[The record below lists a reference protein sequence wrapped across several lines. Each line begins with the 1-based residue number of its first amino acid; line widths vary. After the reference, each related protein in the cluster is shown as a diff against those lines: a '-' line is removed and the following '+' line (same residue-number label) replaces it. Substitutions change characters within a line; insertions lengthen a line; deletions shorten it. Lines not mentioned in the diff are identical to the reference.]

1 MVLYWFGHAP
11 VERLGDA
18 KGDLVIQGWDMPPE
32 FLWPTGQ
39 IGYRRNPNQQQQHHP
54 PATSSPSPTKLSFE
68 DAGAATNTTTPQELS
83 AIS

>member
-18 KGDLVIQGWDMPPE
+18 KGDLVIQGWDMPTE

-39 IGYRRNPNQQQQHHP
+39 IGYRRNHQQQHQHHP
-54 PATSSPSPTKLSFE
+54 AATPLPSPTKLSF
-68 DAGAATNTTTPQELS
+68 DVDAATTETIPQE
-83 AIS
+83 